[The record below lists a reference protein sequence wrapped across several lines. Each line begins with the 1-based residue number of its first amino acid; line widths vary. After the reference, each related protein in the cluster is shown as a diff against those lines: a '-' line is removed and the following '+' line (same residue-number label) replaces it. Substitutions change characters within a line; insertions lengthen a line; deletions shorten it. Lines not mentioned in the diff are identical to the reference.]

1 MNNLTLLNKIN
12 IFMLFSVFLLSIL
25 FIIFGVDLKWY
36 YLYWIIIQE
45 NTILFIHTPFLFLIF
60 ELICRRRLFREYSI
74 LYLVINSFVVSVLSY
89 IIFYIVVMILVIFG
103 FLGG

>member
-60 ELICRRRLFREYSI
+60 ELIFRRRLFREYSI
-74 LYLVINSFVVSVLSY
+74 LYLVINSFVISVLSY

>member
-45 NTILFIHTPFLFLIF
+45 NTILFIHTPFLLLIF
-60 ELICRRRLFREYSI
+60 ELIFRRRLFGEYSI

>member
-60 ELICRRRLFREYSI
+60 ELIFRRRL
-74 LYLVINSFVVSVLSY
+74 V
-89 IIFYIVVMILVIFG
+89 
-103 FLGG
+103 

>member
-60 ELICRRRLFREYSI
+60 ELIFRRRLFREYS

>member
-60 ELICRRRLFREYSI
+60 KLIFRRRLFREYSI

>member
-45 NTILFIHTPFLFLIF
+45 NTILFIHTPFLFLTF
-60 ELICRRRLFREYSI
+60 ELIFRRRLFREYSI

>member
-12 IFMLFSVFLLSIL
+12 IFMLFSV

-60 ELICRRRLFREYSI
+60 ELIFRRRLFREYSI